1 MNSNITGTI
10 HSLQARGYSSDA
22 QMEELVQK
30 QITKGILKLLLGAI
44 IADADDRGFEICKML
59 NNPNQIQ
66 MAVRLANQKVI
77 SFRKIDFESV

>member
-66 MAVRLANQKVI
+66 MAVRLANQKVEK
-77 SFRKIDFESV
+77 RDF